1 MAGTLPHAV
10 FVETD
15 LDPSGT
21 AAAFAGELPGC
32 AAFGPGP
39 AEAVAAVPA
48 RVAAFVAWMGSH
60 GEALAEPVG
69 NWYEVERS
77 PAMPARHGIRR
88 ASFSLDELPPSAAEL
103 ATWLRWADLARE
115 DLADALDATPEAE
128 AEVTWIA
135 DQDLALAAD
144 LGAAPSEPPDG
155 AAPLDRLYAARDILI
170 EALGTAGLDGGVRRV
185 LRLAIADDLRM
196 TERLRD
202 R

>member
-15 LDPSGT
+15 LDASGT
-21 AAAFAGELPGC
+21 AVAFAGELPGC

-48 RVAAFVAWMGSH
+48 RVGTFVTWLRAH
-60 GEALAEPVG
+60 GEALTEPVG
-69 NWYEVERS
+69 NWYEVERA
-77 PAMPARHGIRR
+77 PAAAAGDGIRR
-88 ASFSLDELPPSAAEL
+88 ATFSLDELPPSAGEL
-103 ATWLRWADLARE
+103 ATWLHWADLARE
-115 DLADALDATPEAE
+115 DLADALDATPEAV
-128 AEVTWIA
+128 ADATWIA

-144 LGAAPSEPPDG
+144 LGARHAPPDG
-155 AAPLDRLYAARDILI
+155 VAPLDRLYAARDLLI

-185 LRLAIADDLRM
+185 MRLAIADDLRM
-196 TERLRD
+196 MERLRD

>member
-32 AAFGPGP
+32 AAFGSGP

-48 RVAAFVAWMGSH
+48 RVGAFVAWLRAH
-60 GEALAEPVG
+60 GEALTEPVG
-69 NWYEVERS
+69 NWYEVERA
-77 PAMPARHGIRR
+77 PAAPAGESIRR
-88 ASFSLDELPPSAAEL
+88 ATFSLDELPPSAGEL
-103 ATWLRWADLARE
+103 ATWLHWADLARE
-115 DLADALDATPEAE
+115 DLADALDATPGAVLD
-128 AEVTWIA
+128 ATWIA

-144 LGAAPSEPPDG
+144 LGASHAPPDG
-155 AAPLDRLYAARDILI
+155 APPLDRLYAARDVLI
-170 EALGTAGLDGGVRRV
+170 EALGSAGLDGGVRRV
-185 LRLAIADDLRM
+185 IRLVIADDLRM